1 MGRPPIGTQAMSDAE
16 RQRRRRAKLRGGKP
30 RTERLIADVTRLEAE
45 NVALRRRIAKL
56 EAAGRSKRKVK
67 R

>member
-1 MGRPPIGTQAMSDAE
+1 MGRPPIGKQAMSDAE